1 MKNWKAIRKRYLEDS
16 LPIRLGGIAANLGRV
31 KSFAGRDANREVVA
45 NLLEESKFFI
55 EWTAGE
61 ADIDAAAELVQ
72 LQVQLSLWG
81 RAWNEISQDSAKRQ
95 ELANNSGK
103 WSQRILELSGL
114 LG

>member
-1 MKNWKAIRKRYLEDS
+1 MKDWKAIQKRYLQDS

-31 KSFAGRDANREVVA
+31 KSFTGRDANREVVA
-45 NLLEESKFFI
+45 SLLEESKFFI

-81 RAWNEISQDSAKRQ
+81 RAWDEISQDSAKRQ
-95 ELANNSGK
+95 ELANSSGK